1 MPYCI
6 SKDFQYDVES
16 SLNFDHREKT
26 LSFTMYDVSCFL
38 GVLFQVEEAPLY
50 AIKSFYHERVFNF
63 IQCFFCIY

>member
-6 SKDFQYDVES
+6 SEDFQYDVES

-38 GVLFQVEEAPLY
+38 GVLFQVEEAPPY
-50 AIKSFYHERVFNF
+50 SIKSFLS
-63 IQCFFCIY
+63 